1 MGIKD
6 NSGQKRRK
14 NKSITLDRMLPFLIV
29 LPSVLFVIV
38 FVYLFIGWTGV
49 VSLVKWNSLKPDF
62 TFVGLENYKTLLESF
77 RFQSD
82 IRNMI
87 FFSLFFI
94 VGVIVLGQFLAIL
107 LEQNIKGKWLYRN
120 IFLFPMAM
128 SFVVTGVVWRWIFNP
143 ESGVNLFLGKFGY
156 SPGWYTDIT
165 IIPGWSIF
173 KIDFGLSVGLIAVL
187 IAAIW
192 QMTGFSLAMYLAGLG
207 NVPHELK
214 EAALMDGANKWQVYI
229 KIIIP
234 QLKPI
239 TFGLVLIMFQ
249 ISLKIFD
256 LVYTMTGSG
265 PNFVTDMPAIYMYE
279 TTFKSNF
286 YAEGAAIAIFMLLMV
301 MIFIIPY
308 MFRRKEDA

>member
-1 MGIKD
+1 
-6 NSGQKRRK
+6 
-14 NKSITLDRMLPFLIV
+14 MLPFLIV